1 MRIEDLIDILIEISI
16 KKEGALK
23 KILHLTI
30 AQETLSKNGDIEKVK
45 ATIEQKKK
53 IIHQIHQMDID
64 FLSSY
69 SKLKNLLNVESLEE
83 IHTKEYPS
91 LKELK
96 IKIEDITGFL
106 KKIEEI
112 DKRNTIQV
120 KTDFEKL
127 KKEMKDLN
135 TKQQESK
142 IASIY
147 AKKYA
152 QIQKNFPPKK

>member
-1 MRIEDLIDILIEISI
+1 MHINDLIDILVEISI
-16 KKEGALK
+16 KKEGVLK
-23 KILHLTI
+23 KLLHLTI
-30 AQETLSKNGDIEKVK
+30 AQETLSKDGDIEKVK
-45 ATIEQKKK
+45 DTIEQKKK
-53 IIHQIHQMDID
+53 TIHQIHQMDID

-69 SKLKNLLNVESLEE
+69 SKLKNELKVESLAQ
-83 IHTKEYPS
+83 IHTKKYPA

-96 IKIEDITGFL
+96 RSIEDITGFI

-112 DKRNTIQV
+112 DQRNTIQM

-135 TKQQESK
+135 TKQQGSK